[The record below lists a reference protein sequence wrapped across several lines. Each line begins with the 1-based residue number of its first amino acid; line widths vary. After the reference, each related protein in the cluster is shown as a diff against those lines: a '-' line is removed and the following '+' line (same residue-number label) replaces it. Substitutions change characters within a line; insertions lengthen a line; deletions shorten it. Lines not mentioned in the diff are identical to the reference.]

1 MKLESLHLQNWQPF
15 RGRGVDATKIE
26 IKSDSGQKNMIIY
39 GENTHG
45 KTAIWQAIQFG
56 FFGKVNKRKTGWQEG
71 KYKPWI
77 WDNTAGEPLLNQ
89 TANEEGDFT
98 FGVIIKFNHEGE
110 DYTLERTGA
119 PRQGISKPRNDG
131 QMEKPDLYIRNDSKG
146 MIVKEPQNFINDILP
161 YDLAQFFM
169 FDGERLDQYR
179 LLFEDTND
187 VKLKGYIEAILRFP
201 VLTDGV
207 QDFGDIKKKEDK
219 ILRKFALRG
228 VDDDELRKTVKEL
241 EDHVEENEIIVKEI
255 TEKKNKTESKL
266 NIVTEW
272 LKLNNKGA
280 EALAQ
285 QKIFSDQIVKLEKEV
300 EQAKE
305 RVSNQLPGS
314 WRAII
319 SSRIET
325 RLDELDG
332 EIKRQTLETKKIGEI
347 ETQLKSLE
355 GRLKGDACGYCGH
368 IHKKPDLQEKEEI
381 HKKIIKLNKESTK
394 LEKSRIDPDPH
405 YLQTRQ
411 RALFDIKSTN
421 KLDVLINLEADIV
434 SKNQDIRDA
443 RSNLKKAMKILTSEA
458 IREVQQYLAKQKE
471 LQDAIAVHEK
481 DEERYEKYINEC
493 ENEIK
498 KLTARIQPKSQTI
511 AHSKSEKKIKILSN
525 LIEVWEDVTTQHRE
539 TMRARVEKNASD
551 LFMSLTNKKK
561 TYKGLK
567 IHTNFQVEILHKKKS
582 RGPEAGS
589 GGQSAL
595 MAYSILDALTKSSG
609 IEFPM
614 VVDTPARSIDENN
627 LGRLFDYLLLESEK
641 QVIILPESKELKP
654 KDGDDKYGGRCAT
667 TYEIELIGK
676 DEDLSKLNLRINNTG
691 KTNKEMGYDD

>member
-15 RGRGVDATKIE
+15 RGRGLDATKIE
-26 IKSDSGQKNMIIY
+26 LKSDSGQKNMIIY

-71 KYKPWI
+71 KYKPLI
-77 WDNTAGEPLLNQ
+77 WDDTAGEPLLNQ
-89 TANEEGDFT
+89 TANEEGDYI
-98 FGVIIKFNHEGE
+98 FGVRMEFNHEGE
-110 DYTLERTGA
+110 EYTLERTVE
-119 PRQGISKPRNDG
+119 PRQGVSKPRNDG
-131 QMEKPDLYIRNDSKG
+131 QMEKPDLYIRNNSKG
-146 MIVKEPQNFINDILP
+146 KIVKQPQNFINDILP

-207 QDFGDIKKKEDK
+207 QDFGDIKKKEEK
-219 ILRKFALRG
+219 ALRKFALRG
-228 VDDDELRKTVKEL
+228 TADEELRGVVKEL
-241 EDHVEENEIIVKEI
+241 EEEVEELEKVIEKITGEKDLADEELRIVD
-255 TEKKNKTESKL
+255 
-266 NIVTEW
+266 EW
-272 LKLNNKGA
+272 LKLNDKGA

-285 QKIFSDQIVKLEKEV
+285 QTIFNAQIEKLELEIEEATKRIS
-300 EQAKE
+300 K
-305 RVSNQLPGS
+305 RLPGT

-332 EIKRQTLETKKIGEI
+332 EIKRQTSETKRIGEI
-347 ETQLKSLE
+347 ETQIKSLE

-368 IHKKPDLQEKEEI
+368 IDKKPGLKEIDEI
-381 HKKIIKLNKESTK
+381 NKKIIVLEKESTK

-421 KLDVLINLEADIV
+421 KLDMLIDLEEDIV
-434 SKNQDIRDA
+434 NKNQDMRDA
-443 RSNLKKAMKILTSEA
+443 KSNLKKAMRLLSSQA
-458 IREVQQYLAKQKE
+458 RREVQEYLVQQRE
-471 LQDAIAVHEK
+471 LQDAIAVYNIDNQKMK
-481 DEERYEKYINEC
+481 DFVKTREM
-493 ENEIK
+493 EIK
-498 KLTARIQPKSQTI
+498 NITGKIQPKSQTI
-511 AHSKSEKKIKILSN
+511 AHSKCGKKIEVLSN
-525 LIEVWEDVTTQHRE
+525 LIEVWDTVTTQHRE
-539 TMRARVEKNASD
+539 TMRARVEENASN
-551 LFMSLTNKKK
+551 LFMSLTNKSK

-567 IHTNFQVEILHKKKS
+567 IHTDFQVEILHKKKS
-582 RGPEAGS
+582 RGAEAGS